1 MLHQSNLTSD
11 TRAVYQRRSTTPKGS
26 YVRPANFLTAELDP
40 IHSTYK
46 MLMYREGFSYP
57 QTYYSKK
64 KEFAEAQDKEY
75 VLLSMIER
83 FIGRNNCFY
92 RKAEVT
98 ENGKTYSPT
107 TMIEFWR
114 VYQDDTEDTLV
125 LRLFH
130 PESPIAFKLYDYLQK
145 NHTVKQKLQGYYEA
159 LKNGNVERIGGAKAR
174 RLEIDE
180 QTDFTWQK
188 MTIEN
193 FSIHLAQLYSK
204 YPSRSQIDVYKEA
217 YMKKFFTR
225 PQATLNQA
233 PKQTPTAI
241 PSVARTEQLTSS
253 VTTQEEIQVANQKEN
268 RKEVN
273 TMWAKC
279 LELICTKLPDA
290 AFRTWFLPIEP
301 QSLANKLLVLKL
313 PSNFHYEWLEDN
325 YAELMREV
333 LNECLGKES
342 KIGYLVK

>member
-1 MLHQSNLTSD
+1 MLHQSNLTTD

-26 YVRPANFLTAELDP
+26 YVRPANFLTAEFDP

-225 PQATLNQA
+225 PQATPNQA
-233 PKQTPTAI
+233 PTTPP
-241 PSVARTEQLTSS
+241 PSQSVAARTEEQQASAA
-253 VTTQEEIQVANQKEN
+253 EIQVTNLDEKKVLN
-268 RKEVN
+268 RI
-273 TMWAKC
+273 WAKC
-279 LELICTKLPDA
+279 LEVICTKLSDA

-301 QSLANKLLVLKL
+301 QSLVNQLLVLKL

-325 YAELMREV
+325 YSELMREV